1 MEWAKILGWGELN
14 CKIRMTIMM
23 KEVFSLVK
31 ILRKIAL
38 GAFIPTLLLIT
49 FTPLAAGPNEDLR
62 AAVAANDVKEVSR
75 LIDLGGAANQKI
87 GGGKTLLMLAA
98 QEGFDEVVSTLIK
111 GAAQIN
117 EQDAVGQTALMYAAA
132 HGHLEAVKALVLARA
147 DLNLKSLGGATALN
161 LAEKGKFEE
170 CVVLLKKAA
179 QKRP

>member
-23 KEVFSLVK
+23 KEVFILPK
-31 ILRKIAL
+31 IFWKIAFL
-38 GAFIPTLLLIT
+38 SFVPVLFCL
-49 FTPLAAGPNEDLR
+49 PLAAGPNEDLR
-62 AAVAANDVKEVSR
+62 AAVAANNAKEVSR

-87 GGGKTLLMLAA
+87 GGGKTLLMIAA

-132 HGHLEAVKALVLARA
+132 HGHRDTVKVLILARA
-147 DLNLKSLGGATALN
+147 DLTLKSMGGATALN
-161 LAEKGKFEE
+161 LAEKSGFEE
-170 CVVLLKKAA
+170 CAVLLKKAA